1 MTVSSRLSHSLD
13 VEKTMLRFLKQMF
26 LLSLVIA
33 GVLAASPARADV
45 ILYNNWQS
53 QAGQQQFQGA
63 GNWFA
68 QSFKTGT
75 SAANLNTV
83 SVMVRNESGFQ
94 GSIGVEIYSSTAG
107 NLPNASVYTVSAATA
122 IPSFYDSNAGDLPTG
137 VKESFFHN
145 LDFNLAANTQYFVV
159 VKNLGSANIGI
170 KYPNVAPVT
179 DVSPTPTYYDLI
191 TNNSGS
197 SWSNGAP
204 TTGGYGAYVTAT
216 AAVPEPPA
224 AVLCGIGGLGAAFLV
239 RRRRLGMSDRQ

>member
-1 MTVSSRLSHSLD
+1 MIRLIPRVLLWA
-13 VEKTMLRFLKQMF
+13 TMCGWLA
-26 LLSLVIA
+26 VA
-33 GVLAASPARADV
+33 GSARADV

-53 QAGQQQFQGA
+53 QAGQQQFQGS

-68 QSFKTGT
+68 QSFKTGS

-94 GSIGVEIYSSTAG
+94 GSIAVEIYSSTVG
-107 NLPNASVYTVSAATA
+107 NLPNSSVYTVSAATA
-122 IPSFYDSNAGDLPTG
+122 IPNYYDSNAGDAPTG

-179 DVSPTPTYYDLI
+179 DVTPTPTYYDLI

-197 SWSNGAP
+197 NWSNGAP
-204 TTGGYGAYVTAT
+204 TTGGYGAYITAT
-216 AAVPEPPA
+216 AVPEPPA
-224 AVLCGIGGLGAAFLV
+224 AVLCAIGGVGAMFFV
-239 RRRRLGMSDRQ
+239 RRRRLNAADRQ

>member
-1 MTVSSRLSHSLD
+1 MMIRLLPR
-13 VEKTMLRFLKQMF
+13 V
-26 LLSLVIA
+26 LLLVTACGCFAVA
-33 GVLAASPARADV
+33 GSARADV

-53 QAGQQQFQGA
+53 QAGQQQFQGS

-68 QSFKTGT
+68 QSFKTGS

-94 GSIGVEIYSSTAG
+94 GSIAVEIYSSTVG
-107 NLPNASVYTVSAATA
+107 NLPNSSVYTVSAATA
-122 IPSFYDSNAGDLPTG
+122 IPAYYDSNAGNDPAG

-197 SWSNGAP
+197 AWSNGAP

-216 AAVPEPPA
+216 VVPEPAA
-224 AVLCGIGGLGAAFLV
+224 AVLGMIGSLGAAFTL
-239 RRRRLGMSDRQ
+239 RRRRGG